1 MGMGSGIGYKENSL
15 IISGM
20 EIPIEFGFEE
30 KKSPPETR
38 NGDRDEKKFPRQR
51 RVLGAIPRCH
61 T

>member
-1 MGMGSGIGYKENSL
+1 L

-20 EIPIEFGFEE
+20 EIPIGFGFEE